1 LALFL
6 FQAMACLALHGI
18 EFGPTRSSGW
28 STVPVERD
36 HVLPHEQEA
45 RMFGKTT
52 IGRDPYEG
60 SSAYR
65 RRMRERIEG
74 LLALGLAIVACGL
87 IAAMWL
93 RTLSP
98 LFERLLG

>member
-1 LALFL
+1 
-6 FQAMACLALHGI
+6 
-18 EFGPTRSSGW
+18 
-28 STVPVERD
+28 
-36 HVLPHEQEA
+36 
-45 RMFGKTT
+45 MFGSTS

-74 LLALGLAIVACGL
+74 FIALTLAIWACGL
-87 IAAMWL
+87 TTAMWL

-98 LFERLLG
+98 LFERLIG